1 MAPASKVVDLSSV
14 WLFSE
19 CSKAELRAIERKAE
33 QQVAPAGKAI
43 CQEGEVGTVFY
54 FIVSGTAAVVRHGR
68 KVADLGPGQYFGELA
83 LLDRLPRN
91 ATVKATSEMTLLA
104 IGQRDFE
111 RILKESP
118 TTTRKLLI
126 ATAARLRSA
135 DYKALAAIIH

>member
-1 MAPASKVVDLSSV
+1 MDLGSV

-19 CSKAELRAIERKAE
+19 CSKTERRLIEKVAEPQTASN
-33 QQVAPAGKAI
+33 GKAV

-54 FIVSGTAAVVRHGR
+54 FIVSGTASVIRHGR
-68 KVADLGPGQYFGELA
+68 KVADLGPGQYFGELS

-91 ATVKATSEMTLLA
+91 ATVKATSDMTLLA
-104 IGQRDFE
+104 IGQRDFD

-118 TTTRKLLI
+118 SITRKLLV

-135 DYKALAAIIH
+135 DFKALSAIIH

>member
-19 CSKAELRAIERKAE
+19 CSKAELKTIERAAE
-33 QQVAPAGKAI
+33 PQAVPTGKSM
-43 CQEGEVGTVFY
+43 CHEGEVGTVFY
-54 FIVSGTAAVVRHGR
+54 FILSGKAAVIRHGG
-68 KVADLGPGQYFGELA
+68 KVAELGPGQYFGELS

-91 ATVKATSEMTLLA
+91 ATVKSLTDMTVLA

-111 RILKESP
+111 NLLKESP
-118 TTTRKLLI
+118 STTRKLLI

-135 DYKALAAIIH
+135 DFKALAAIIH